1 MSLLLNLSALLALI
15 PVGLFSL
22 RAPAREGGAFWA
34 LLAVATAGPLLYVVV
49 TLGASWRSDLAMALW
64 LAVCASLLV
73 FLPLCWLRP
82 AARGLTALLVP
93 YLFLMALGATV
104 AGSVEPSIR
113 LAEQLPGGWFS
124 AHIAIALATYALLT
138 LAAITALAIFLKE
151 RALKRKQMSSGI
163 AAVLPSVADS
173 EKLQDQLLGGA
184 VIVLLGGLATG
195 IALQIYRSGHVLEF
209 DHKTVLSLVTFA
221 VLAVLWIVHS
231 RFGMRG
237 RTVSRLVLLAYLLL
251 TLAYPGVKFVA
262 EILA

>member
-1 MSLLLNLSALLALI
+1 MSLLLNLSALLALL

-22 RAPAREGGAFWA
+22 RGPAREGGLFWA

-49 TLGASWRSDLAMALW
+49 SLGASWRSDLAMALW
-64 LAVCASLLV
+64 LAVSASLLV
-73 FLPLCWLRP
+73 FLPLCLVRP

-93 YLFLMALGATV
+93 YLFLMALGASV
-104 AGSVEPSIR
+104 AGAVEPTVTLS
-113 LAEQLPGGWFS
+113 EHLPGGWFS
-124 AHIAIALATYALLT
+124 AHIAIALGTYALLT

-151 RALKRKQMSSGI
+151 RALKRKQRSSGI
-163 AAVLPSVADS
+163 AAALPSVADC

-195 IALQIYRSGHVLEF
+195 VALQLYRSGHVLEF
-209 DHKTVLSLVTFA
+209 DHKTVLSIVSFL
-221 VLAVLWIVHS
+221 VLAGLWIVHTRS
-231 RFGMRG
+231 GMRG
-237 RTVSRLVLLAYLLL
+237 RTVSRLVLVAYLLL